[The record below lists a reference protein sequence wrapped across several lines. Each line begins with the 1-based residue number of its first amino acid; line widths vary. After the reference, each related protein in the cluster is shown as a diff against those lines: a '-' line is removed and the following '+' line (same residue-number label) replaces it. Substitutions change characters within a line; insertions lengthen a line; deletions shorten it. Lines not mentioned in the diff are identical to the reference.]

1 MLFFINYYYYVL
13 FMGGFEEKRR
23 RMDAETEEEVEH
35 LQNTE
40 LLADYIL

>member
-1 MLFFINYYYYVL
+1 
-13 FMGGFEEKRR
+13 MGGFEEKRR
-23 RMDAETEEEVEH
+23 RMDAETEEH